1 MRIIWKTTRLILV
14 CYMGFILASCS
25 DREET
30 QNSYPLADFEFKSI
44 FGTHKNDKHTSF
56 CLLGQGFFRTPRSS
70 NSDTLLFDWIKNHP
84 KSMVVPVSSFGP
96 SVTDDQMSQMKYC
109 WIIDSKDTLNNYL
122 VRNGCF
128 PGGTMQVPQF
138 IPGGKSTIKM
148 FMNDKSYLQFIAQIK
163 VAETFAREHKLGIWS
178 KYENEEK

>member
-1 MRIIWKTTRLILV
+1 MRIFEKATMLILV
-14 CYMGFILASCS
+14 NYVGFILASCS
-25 DREET
+25 DGQQA
-30 QNSYPLADFEFKSI
+30 QNSYPLSDFEFKSI

-56 CLLGQGFFRTPRSS
+56 CLLGQGFFRAPSSS
-70 NSDTLLFDWIKNHP
+70 NSDTLLNDWMKSHS

-96 SVTDDQMSQMKYC
+96 TVTDDQKSQMKYC
-109 WIIDSKDTLNNYL
+109 WVIDGNDTLNNYL

-178 KYENEEK
+178 KNENEEK